1 LNLYKRLVLAFVMR
15 FWLSILFVALSIKGF
30 SQEKAVAGIVCD
42 KLTQNRIA
50 KVIVQNTTTGQE
62 VYNNLNGVFTIDAQ
76 PGDILI
82 FSKQEYINDTVKVVS
97 HIPIAVYMNKG
108 AIQLREV
115 TIRDTALSPEKKL
128 AATKNE
134 YNKAYG
140 SLANRDLLNMS
151 SGGVGLGIDALWNMI
166 SREGRNAAH
175 LRATIDRD
183 YKQDVIDYRFNKR
196 LVGSTTGLKD
206 GKLTDFMQ
214 KYRPGYFFVL
224 NATDYEF
231 IESIKNN
238 YRRYL
243 RNPKA
248 YALAPLATQKQ

>member
-1 LNLYKRLVLAFVMR
+1 MYKRLVLAFVMK
-15 FWLSILFVALSIKGF
+15 FWFSIVFVAVSIKGF

-42 KLTQNRIA
+42 RLTQNRIA

-82 FSKQEYINDTVKVVS
+82 FSKQEYINDTIKVVS

-115 TIRDTALSPEKKL
+115 TIRDTALNPEKKL

-140 SLANRDLLNMS
+140 SLANRDLLNIS

-166 SREGRNAAH
+166 SNEGRNAAH

-196 LVGSTTGLKD
+196 LVGNITGLKD
-206 GKLTDFMQ
+206 GKLLDFMQ

-231 IESIKNN
+231 IESIKTNH
-238 YRRYL
+238 RRYL